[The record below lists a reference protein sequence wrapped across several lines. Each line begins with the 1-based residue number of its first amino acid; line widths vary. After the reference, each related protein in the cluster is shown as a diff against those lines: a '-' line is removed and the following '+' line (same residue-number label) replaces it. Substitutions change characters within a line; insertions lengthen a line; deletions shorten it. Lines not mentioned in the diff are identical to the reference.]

1 MMLKTGTY
9 ILFYVL
15 FADYVGGVFLV
26 GRNNSTILMDSSAI
40 GFIVVQVVIFLAAI
54 FTLYKVQDFET
65 GYCKQINYSEKFK
78 AKLLIKY
85 VAIWLVI
92 ALFIDLL
99 FAILLGSEF
108 WADVNP
114 FDSWLVFCLV
124 YIVYKFSSSLQISF
138 NYQDKSMKCHR
149 LGLITSSIMKFKN
162 VDLTDN
168 QLVITSSDEGK
179 YFFHLD
185 RFTLTNRERLVSDCL
200 KMSNKAPN

>member
-26 GRNNSTILMDSSAI
+26 GRNNSTILMDSTAM
-40 GFIVVQVVIFLAAI
+40 GFTVVQVVIFLAAI
-54 FTLYKVQDFET
+54 FTLYKVQDIEA
-65 GYCKQINYSEKFK
+65 GYCKQINYSDKFK
-78 AKLLIKY
+78 ARLLIKY
-85 VAIWLVI
+85 VGIWLAV

-99 FAILLGSEF
+99 FAILFGSEF
-108 WADVNP
+108 WADINP
-114 FDSWLVFCLV
+114 FDSWLVFCFV
-124 YIVYKFSSSLQISF
+124 YIVYKFSSSLQVSF
-138 NYQDKSMKCHR
+138 NYQDESMKCHR
-149 LGLITSSIMKFKN
+149 LGLLTSSIMKFKK

-168 QLVITSSDEGK
+168 QLVITSGDEGK

-185 RFTLTNRERLVSDCL
+185 RFTLTNRERLVSNCL